1 LNLEEH
7 FERAGLRKTP
17 QRFDV
22 LEYLARRPVH
32 ATADE
37 IFEALNKRDPR
48 VSRATV
54 YNCLRHLARTGL
66 VREVPGEGKA
76 ARYDANL
83 ERHHHFICEE
93 CGAVEDIK
101 WFDVPASAWRSVVG
115 ARRVRE
121 PAVVLHGV
129 CVRCLPAG
137 EVRK

>member
-1 LNLEEH
+1 MNLGAY

-22 LEYLARRPVH
+22 LEFLARRPVH

-37 IFEALNKRDPR
+37 IFDALNKRDPR

-54 YNCLRHLARTGL
+54 YNCLRDLARTGL

-83 ERHHHFICEE
+83 QRHHHFVCDE
-93 CGAVEDIK
+93 CGTVEDIE
-101 WFDVPASAWRSVVG
+101 WFDVPASAWRTVVG
-115 ARRVRE
+115 SRQVRE
-121 PAVVLHGV
+121 SAVVLHGV
-129 CVRCLPAG
+129 CARCA
-137 EVRK
+137 